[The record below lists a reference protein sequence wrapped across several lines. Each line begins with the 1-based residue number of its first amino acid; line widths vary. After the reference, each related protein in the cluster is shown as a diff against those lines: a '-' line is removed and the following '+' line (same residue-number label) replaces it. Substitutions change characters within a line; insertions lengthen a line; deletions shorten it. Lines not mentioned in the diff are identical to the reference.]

1 MTELAALLASARY
14 LLLDFDGPVCAVYT
28 GLPAHIVARRLRKQ
42 LAANGITLPDDGQ
55 PSDDPLDIFRQ
66 TSQLGP
72 QVTAAIHQL
81 LTSLEV
87 QAIATARPTPG
98 AAELIREARQTGR
111 GVAIVSN
118 NSEAAIHAYLD
129 LHQLA
134 EHVALV
140 LGRHG
145 DDPDLM
151 KPSPYLV
158 RAAVGILDTE
168 GRYCVFVGDSPSD
181 VLAGKLAGVPFI
193 GYAPSPAKTRDLT
206 AAGARTL
213 TASMDQIRTAICGL
227 PPARVAELR
236 RT

>member
-1 MTELAALLASARY
+1 MTGLAALLASARY
-14 LLLDFDGPVCAVYT
+14 LLLDFDGPVCAVYA
-28 GLPAHIVARRLRKQ
+28 GLPAADVAGRLRQQ
-42 LAANGITLPDDGQ
+42 LTRQGLSLPDDA
-55 PSDDPLDIFRQ
+55 PLSDDPLDIFRQ
-66 TSQLGP
+66 TSQLAP
-72 QVTAAIHQL
+72 QVTGAIHQL

-98 AAELIREARQTGR
+98 TAELIREARETGR
-111 GVAIVSN
+111 SVAIVSN
-118 NSEAAIHAYLD
+118 NSEVAIRAYLD

-151 KPSPYLV
+151 KPSRYLV
-158 RAAVGILDTE
+158 RAAVGILDTD
-168 GRYCVFVGDSPSD
+168 GRYCLFVGDSPSD
-181 VLAGKLAGVPFI
+181 VLAGMLAGVPFI
-193 GYAPSPAKTRDLT
+193 GYAPNPAKARDFT

-213 TASMDQIRTAICGL
+213 AASMDQIRAAIRGL
-227 PPARVAELR
+227 PPVRVAELR